1 VVTSRGISPDRPK
14 AIQTFHRLLVVF
26 DELANQNKHA
36 DTNDLLFDLLFEA
49 CVRCRQC
56 LAMSQHSLLTTPQ
69 SETFAFIRRY
79 AIEIMLNKKLE
90 AKITNDRNGGQAL
103 LDEYRIRVVKH
114 YSVRCP
120 FSNDFFL
127 FLFVFNLLLFG

>member
-1 VVTSRGISPDRPK
+1 MMCAQSVVTSRGISPDRPK

-49 CVRCRQC
+49 CVRYRQWH
-56 LAMSQHSLLTTPQ
+56 LTMSRRNTHKLSLSATPQ

-90 AKITNDRNGGQAL
+90 AKIINDRNGGQAL

-114 YSVRCP
+114 YSVHCP
-120 FSNDFFL
+120 L
-127 FLFVFNLLLFG
+127 FR